1 MKELKQFGI
10 IPIDYN
16 VLSNLL
22 SNHRSPKDK
31 ISRLEKKGDIIR
43 LKKGLYIVSPEIS
56 QQKVS
61 RELIANHLYGPSYIS
76 LESALAFYG
85 LIPEKVFT
93 VRSVT
98 TKRAKCFHTSLGNFD
113 YVSMPE
119 AYYAI
124 GIRQEI
130 FKNEYAYLIA
140 SPEKAI
146 CDLILS
152 KNNFRIQSLKAMKTY
167 LEEDLRMELSAIKTY
182 DTNIIQKCIELG
194 RKKNELKLLLKIL
207 EL

>member
-22 SNHRSPKDK
+22 INHRSPKDK

-93 VRSVT
+93 VRSVS
-98 TKRAKCFHTSLGNFD
+98 TKRAKSFHNSLGNFD

-167 LEEDLRMELSAIKTY
+167 LEEDLRIDLSAIKTY
-182 DTNIIQKCIELG
+182 DKTVIQECIELG